1 MNYHITF
8 YEKENGEKPAEG
20 QEIIVTNGFVK
31 KMQKTP
37 HSEIELAEKYRDEF
51 LKKRGLK

>member
-20 QEIIVTNGFVK
+20 QEIVLTNGFVK
-31 KMQKTP
+31 KTQKTP

-51 LKKRGLK
+51 LKKRGLR